1 MDLIYVFVVH
11 GAEWEDLII
20 FLSKE
25 EAIAKSI
32 ECPTVRLEIF
42 AKSTRGYIPTYNYY
56 LNGKYIRTR

>member
-1 MDLIYVFVVH
+1 MDFVYVFVVD

-32 ECPTVRLEIF
+32 ECPKIRIEIF
-42 AKSTRGYIPTYNYY
+42 AKSTKGYIPTYNYY
-56 LNGKYIRTR
+56 LNGKFVRTI

>member
-1 MDLIYVFVVH
+1 MDFVYVFVVD

-32 ECPTVRLEIF
+32 ECPKVRLEIF
-42 AKSTRGYIPTYNYY
+42 LKSTKGYIPTYNYY
-56 LNGKYIRTR
+56 LNGKFVRTI

>member
-1 MDLIYVFVVH
+1 MDLIYVFVVD

-42 AKSTRGYIPTYNYY
+42 AKSSRGYIPTYNYY
-56 LNGKYIRTR
+56 LNGKYIRTI